1 MLMDYE
7 LYTTVAETITNL
19 IKDTRKEYGI
29 NLDMVVVQTDK
40 YENTEHETVT
50 YGLGCSKGLPKS
62 TYYFNAV
69 EDETNEGAKTYY
81 REPVSY
87 YEHYGKR
94 CMMYRID
101 ISTMFRRI
109 RIFEVS
115 YGATDQDV
123 IYRTV
128 DELELGES
136 KFADKV
142 EVLTL

>member
-1 MLMDYE
+1 
-7 LYTTVAETITNL
+7 
-19 IKDTRKEYGI
+19 
-29 NLDMVVVQTDK
+29 
-40 YENTEHETVT
+40 
-50 YGLGCSKGLPKS
+50 
-62 TYYFNAV
+62 
-69 EDETNEGAKTYY
+69 
-81 REPVSY
+81 
-87 YEHYGKR
+87 
-94 CMMYRID
+94 MMYRID